1 MILRREMST
10 VATTR
15 VKERVASR
23 GGGEGVTSC
32 GEGEEGVR
40 SWVEEEREEWERG
53 LIQIIVHWIWEING
67 ESYLAIY
74 TVDFDDV
81 LILDVTF
88 LVDLV

>member
-1 MILRREMST
+1 
-10 VATTR
+10 
-15 VKERVASR
+15 
-23 GGGEGVTSC
+23 
-32 GEGEEGVR
+32 
-40 SWVEEEREEWERG
+40 VEEEREEWERG